1 MTQCAIRQP
10 LPYDAFMSLLVFL
23 IAAVPAAAVVLVAE
37 KTRSKAAIIAAA
49 SVAVAVGVLTGNPA
63 YVGVDLVCVGVALL
77 ISWQIAKT
85 PIDRTPEEIERRRLA
100 RIKAEEDQANW
111 DKAFNTFISN
121 ALIIGAVVLLL
132 AFKFWQPSSPST
144 AQPQPATQP
153 PTPAVALP
161 ARPPSH
167 QLKPATKPDSAP
179 SKPRTVTQC
188 LKIADEQAMVR
199 CLKKAP

>member
-1 MTQCAIRQP
+1 M
-10 LPYDAFMSLLVFL
+10 
-23 IAAVPAAAVVLVAE
+23 
-37 KTRSKAAIIAAA
+37 
-49 SVAVAVGVLTGNPA
+49 
-63 YVGVDLVCVGVALL
+63 CVGVALL

-144 AQPQPATQP
+144 AHPPPATQP
-153 PTPAVALP
+153 PTPAVALS
-161 ARPPSH
+161 ARPPFAS
-167 QLKPATKPDSAP
+167 T
-179 SKPRTVTQC
+179 
-188 LKIADEQAMVR
+188 
-199 CLKKAP
+199 

>member
-49 SVAVAVGVLTGNPA
+49 SVAVAVGVFTGNPA

-121 ALIIGAVVLLL
+121 ALIIGAVVW
-132 AFKFWQPSSPST
+132 AG
-144 AQPQPATQP
+144 
-153 PTPAVALP
+153 
-161 ARPPSH
+161 R
-167 QLKPATKPDSAP
+167 
-179 SKPRTVTQC
+179 R
-188 LKIADEQAMVR
+188 
-199 CLKKAP
+199 

>member
-85 PIDRTPEEIERRRLA
+85 QLTA
-100 RIKAEEDQANW
+100 RQRK
-111 DKAFNTFISN
+111 
-121 ALIIGAVVLLL
+121 
-132 AFKFWQPSSPST
+132 
-144 AQPQPATQP
+144 
-153 PTPAVALP
+153 
-161 ARPPSH
+161 
-167 QLKPATKPDSAP
+167 
-179 SKPRTVTQC
+179 
-188 LKIADEQAMVR
+188 
-199 CLKKAP
+199 